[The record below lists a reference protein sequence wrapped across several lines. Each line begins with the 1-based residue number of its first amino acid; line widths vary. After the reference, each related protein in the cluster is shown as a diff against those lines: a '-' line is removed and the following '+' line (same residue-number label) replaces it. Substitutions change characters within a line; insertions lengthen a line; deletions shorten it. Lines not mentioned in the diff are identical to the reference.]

1 MKNHSYLRSMPLAF
15 AFVLVACAQTEQAVD
30 AQLAMPTQEQPLQII
45 QAEVHAPSS
54 TPETVVSEYDTMNP
68 VPIEFETLSVRLDAP
83 DTQILKEISERALA
97 AERITIRG
105 YCDRQEVNN
114 AKEVAIERGAVVRD
128 ELVRLGVDPKIIRIR
143 YSTES
148 AGKHAAE
155 IELHDDA

>member
-30 AQLAMPTQEQPLQII
+30 AQAATPTQEPLQTA
-45 QAEVHAPSS
+45 QAKVQASPS
-54 TPETVVSEYDTMNP
+54 TPEPVVNQYDTMNP
-68 VPIEFETLSVRLDAP
+68 VPIEFETLSVQLDAP